1 MFYAQHTSYTKLP
14 ITYSSGALLCHQK
27 KKEGPEGEV
36 RGGVTV
42 TAHYLSSPP
51 QEDSLQRAVWKGLK
65 CEEQ

>member
-42 TAHYLSSPP
+42 TAYYFPLLPKRTVS
-51 QEDSLQRAVWKGLK
+51 KGRYGK
-65 CEEQ
+65 D